1 MASWLVITASYTWGP
16 PHEANNNNS
25 PESTLYL
32 KYKQENG
39 NHGH

>member
-1 MASWLVITASYTWGP
+1 MASCSYYSILHLGP

-32 KYKQENG
+32 KYKRENG
-39 NHGH
+39 NHDH